1 MYTQVENPRWADES
15 REDILVY
22 VNWDIIGTQDIAR
35 LKEDDTS
42 ENIVKLR
49 NEILEGVYGEIGE
62 PIAAT
67 ASEIAEQLE
76 RTKAEIRG
84 IRDILLTHEVD
95 PVVSNP
101 LRWADLTTD
110 QQNAWKQYRIDLL
123 NITDQDG
130 FPNNVTWPTKPE

>member
-22 VNWDIIGTQDIAR
+22 VNWDIVGTQDIAR

-49 NEILEGVYGEIGE
+49 KEILEGVYGEIGE

-76 RTKAEIRG
+76 RTKLEVRG

-95 PVVSNP
+95 PIVSNP
-101 LRWADLTTD
+101 LRWADLTSD
-110 QQNAWKQYRIDLL
+110 QQSSWKQYRIDLL